1 MGRTDAELVE
11 ASRRGDAAAFG
22 EIVARYQRAV
32 AATAYAGTRDRALG
46 EDVTQDAFVT
56 AWRRLGALDE
66 PNKLPAW
73 LCGIARNLARKA
85 AAKRRDVAL
94 ADDVVGGTTPFDALG
109 DREVDAIVAAALARV
124 PEAYREPLVLFYCEQ
139 QSVRAVADAMGIS
152 VAAAEQRLSRGRKQL
167 RSEVEPLVERAAAPR
182 KELAAMVAAIVLG
195 IGASQVEAATTTT
208 KGSSMLKLGI
218 AAMVAAAVAG
228 GGYAVTRS
236 TSTSQAAPTAPQPVE
251 HAAIAPDPVSIHHAP
266 ARPSLAGAAPLACDD
281 VVDHLA
287 DLVMESQPDAAK
299 LTPEQLRKA
308 VEPVIAHMRGACV
321 SMSFSQEYLACLAA
335 SQSMFDVAMGCAKF
349 QPAGM
354 LGSHARPSKDIKTV
368 FESPASIPAYT
379 GPDHSC
385 TNVANHLVLF
395 STPDPASLH
404 KLPDGERAKVT
415 EAIGRM
421 HKTMPD
427 QIEAS
432 CTQQEW
438 PEAKRVCLLA
448 ATTHEAAQNCI

>member
-11 ASRRGDAAAFG
+11 ASRRGDTAAFG

-32 AATAYAGTRDRALG
+32 AATAYAGTRDRTLG
-46 EDVTQDAFVT
+46 EDVTQDAFIT
-56 AWRRLGALDE
+56 AWRRMGSLED
-66 PNKLPAW
+66 PRKLPAW
-73 LCGIARNLARKA
+73 LCGIARNLARKRT
-85 AAKRRDVAL
+85 RRREVPL
-94 ADDVVGGTTPFDALG
+94 DDDLVGGNTPFEALG
-109 DREVDAIVAAALARV
+109 DREVDAIVASALARV

-208 KGSSMLKLGI
+208 KGSTMLKFGI
-218 AAMVAAAVAG
+218 AAMLAAAVAG
-228 GGYAVTRS
+228 GGYYAATRS
-236 TSTSQAAPTAPQPVE
+236 SSTSHAAPPSAE
-251 HAAIAPDPVSIHHAP
+251 HAAFGAPDPMSIHHAAP
-266 ARPSLAGAAPLACDD
+266 ARPQLAPLDCNV

-287 DLVMESQPDAAK
+287 DLVMEDQPDANK
-299 LTPEQLRKA
+299 LSPEDLKKA
-308 VEPVIAHMRGACV
+308 VEPVIAHMRGACT
-321 SMSFSQEYLACLAA
+321 SLSFSQEYLSCLNGA
-335 SQSMFDVAMGCAKF
+335 QSMFDVAVGCQKL
-349 QPAGM
+349 QPDGM
-354 LGSHARPSKDIKTV
+354 LGSHARPSKDIVMIPDSAGTV
-368 FESPASIPAYT
+368 APYT

-385 TNVANHLVLF
+385 ASVAKHLVLF
-395 STPDPASLH
+395 STPDPNALH
-404 KLPDGERAKVT
+404 KLPDDQRAKVV

-438 PEAKRVCLLA
+438 PEAKRTCMLA
-448 ATTHEAAQNCI
+448 ATSHEAAQNCM